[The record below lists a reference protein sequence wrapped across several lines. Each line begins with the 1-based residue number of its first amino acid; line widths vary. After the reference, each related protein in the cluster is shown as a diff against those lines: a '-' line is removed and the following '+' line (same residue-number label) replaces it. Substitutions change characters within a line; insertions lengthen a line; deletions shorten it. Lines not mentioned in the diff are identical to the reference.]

1 MNTTATM
8 DDIDNTQVENPGM
21 QLSIIRQ
28 QKGYTVEYVANKLH
42 LRTRII
48 ELIEQGDFD
57 LLPEPVF
64 IKGYLRA
71 YAKLLGVSPEP
82 FLATFNSQFSIEK
95 KPEKALW
102 QSKRESRK
110 AEHFIRW
117 FTMLFAAG
125 VLISVGLWWQNN
137 RDAQSEYSTSTPK
150 EESKPNLSLKDNSAK
165 TKKIKLSDISKMQAL
180 LNPGPEMSIM
190 EKQVD

>member
-1 MNTTATM
+1 M
-8 DDIDNTQVENPGM
+8 DDINNTQIENPGL
-21 QLSIIRQ
+21 QLSSIRQ
-28 QKGYTVEYVANKLH
+28 QRGYTLEYVANKLH

-48 ELIEQGDFD
+48 ELIENGDFD

-64 IKGYLRA
+64 IRGYLRA

-82 FLATFNSQFSIEK
+82 FLAIYNSQFSVEK
-95 KPEKALW
+95 KPERALW

-117 FTMLFAAG
+117 FTMAFAAG
-125 VLISVGLWWQNN
+125 VLVAVGLWWQNN
-137 RDAQSEYSTSTPK
+137 RDTQSEYSTAAPTEEAKST
-150 EESKPNLSLKDNSAK
+150 LSLKENPIK
-165 TKKIKLSDISKMQAL
+165 TTEIKLSDISKMQAL
-180 LNPGPEMSIM
+180 LNPDPEMSIM